1 MGMYG
6 HHSKIKGVFPDL
18 KEKPMFEKDKE
29 INMYLFKGG
38 TGPETPLD
46 FLLDDH

>member
-6 HHSKIKGVFPDL
+6 HHSKIKGFFPDL
-18 KEKPMFEKDKE
+18 KEILMFEKDIE
-29 INMYLFKGG
+29 IYIYFKGG